1 MDEVVVVVV
10 LVGGLQPLLV
20 NVHSPAVN
28 SQRQSPSQELEGEV
42 SGAGEGLLSSSLNSS
57 NLPIRLLSYVSI
69 LMRE

>member
-42 SGAGEGLLSSSLNSS
+42 SGAGGEGALGE
-57 NLPIRLLSYVSI
+57 YVSI